1 MNSKDYNRVF
11 EVIVNLYEELCD
23 HPEIAQHFIGVD
35 IERLIKL
42 QTQFVS
48 KALGYDITYTGRPL
62 YRAHHPMKITKF
74 QYDEVSKIFVKL
86 FIKHGFCEEDVLKI
100 RNSLIHLENTI
111 VSSRYNIIDQIV
123 KPFYKIIN
131 YFENILRQRGAI
143 D

>member
-1 MNSKDYNRVF
+1 MNSNEYNRVYG
-11 EVIVNLYEELCD
+11 VIVNLYEELCD

-42 QTQFVS
+42 QTQYVS
-48 KALGYDITYTGRPL
+48 RALGYNITYTGRPL

-74 QYDEVSKIFVKL
+74 QYEEVSKIFAKL
-86 FIKHGFCEEDVLKI
+86 FVKHGFCDEDVQKI
-100 RNSLIHLENTI
+100 RNSLIQLEQVI

-123 KPFYKIIN
+123 KPFYKVIN
-131 YFENILRQRGAI
+131 YFENILRLRGSL